1 MGKRASFNKITSM
14 AVLTMFS
21 LGMFTVSPEAEVY
34 SDDLIKNNSFD
45 RYLDGWNVKG
55 DINTASGKDSWGY
68 DDSYSLGYWSEE
80 DYEVW
85 TEQTIDRKSVV

>member
-1 MGKRASFNKITSM
+1 MMGKRASFNKITSM

-45 RYLDGWNVKG
+45 S
-55 DINTASGKDSWGY
+55 I
-68 DDSYSLGYWSEE
+68 
-80 DYEVW
+80 
-85 TEQTIDRKSVV
+85 

>member
-45 RYLDGWNVKG
+45 RYLDGFAIHFAFL
-55 DINTASGKDSWGY
+55 DLQFLLHIFLLA
-68 DDSYSLGYWSEE
+68 
-80 DYEVW
+80 
-85 TEQTIDRKSVV
+85 